1 MPRSLDGLVLAP
13 VADQAPGQ
21 VGTRTRF
28 AYHEDGGRIWAE
40 YAGGDVVRGHL
51 VGTREGDRLDFRYVQ
66 LKHDGTTSSGHCLS
80 QVTLG
85 PDGRVRLTESWA
97 WESQDGSGTS
107 VVEELAAQDLDQDR
121 TQDRNQN
128 RNRNRNQK
136 S

>member
-28 AYHEDGGRIWAE
+28 AYHEQDGRIWAE

-80 QVTLG
+80 QVTLDS
-85 PDGRVRLTESWA
+85 DGRVRLEESWA

-107 VVEELAAQDLDQDR
+107 VVEEVPGGGQEAAAEQQ
-121 TQDRNQN
+121 
-128 RNRNRNQK
+128 